1 MNISWM
7 GLFGMLTLTCLTAF
21 AQNNIIPLWSAPAP
35 GTERV
40 QNKEQKTDGN
50 ITGVYQPDLTAFLS
64 EKNKKNCPAIVIF
77 PGGGYQQ
84 IVIEKEGYRIAR
96 WLNENGIA
104 AFVLKYRLNTKA
116 ALVDAQR
123 AVSLVRNNAAKFQI
137 DPKRIGVLGFSV
149 GANLAMNLAT
159 HTRKASVKDR
169 IDSTNCKPNFLI
181 LAYGK
186 YREFIN
192 MVNKDIPPTFLVHAA
207 DDEKVPVS
215 NSVAMFSA
223 LHNVKVPAELHLY
236 EKGGHGFALSEDRGP
251 VFSWAQRCI
260 EWLKERSVL
269 SSQ

>member
-1 MNISWM
+1 MKILWV

-21 AQNNIIPLWSAPAP
+21 AQNNIIPLWPALAP

-40 QNKEQKTDGN
+40 QNKEQNTGGN
-50 ITGVYQPDLTAFLS
+50 ITNVYQPDLAVFLP
-64 EKNKKNCPAIVIF
+64 EKSKKNYPAMLIF
-77 PGGGYQQ
+77 PRGGFRQ
-84 IVIEKEGYRIAR
+84 IVMEQEGYKIAK
-96 WLNENGIA
+96 WLNENGIV
-104 AFVLKYRLNTKA
+104 AFVLKYRLSAKT

-123 AVSLVRNNAAKFQI
+123 AVSLVRSSAAKFQV
-137 DPKRIGVLGFSV
+137 DPKRIGVIGFST

-159 HTRKASVKDR
+159 HAQKASVRDR
-169 IDSTNCKPNFLI
+169 IDSVNCKPNFLI
-181 LAYGK
+181 LAYGR

-223 LHNVKVPAELHLY
+223 LHNVKVPVELHLY

-251 VFSWAQRCI
+251 VFSWAQRCMD
-260 EWLKERSVL
+260 WLKGRSVL
-269 SSQ
+269 SPR